1 MARPYHLG
9 QAHWEMPVADW
20 PAADREAWLRACASP
35 GFLKARR
42 PAARWAPST
51 RHRVERSYG
60 RFLGWLVLVD
70 QLDRD
75 GTPAGRMARPNLEV
89 FVVHLVPLNAPRSVI
104 TVLDGLS
111 MFSRALGLDTDLA
124 YLREAQ
130 AELRHD
136 CHDQRDKALRLRHA
150 VELLELGAELMAG
163 TPYADRLVRQATRYR
178 DGLAIAFLAMRP
190 LRLANLMG
198 LRVGDELRRVEER
211 WWIMIPAAQTKNR
224 RPIEVPFP
232 PLLVAELD
240 IYLTRVRPLL
250 RGGAGNQASTHL
262 WIGEGGGGLS
272 ANRMRQTI
280 CARTKAAFGR
290 PVCPH
295 LFRDCVAT
303 TIALDDPEHV
313 RIAAQVLGHGSFAT
327 TERHYRMSRM
337 AEATRAYGAVL
348 DGIMQKGAGDASS
361 HLRAL

>member
-1 MARPYHLG
+1 
-9 QAHWEMPVADW
+9 MPSADW
-20 PAADREAWLRACASP
+20 PAGDREAWQRACASP
-35 GFLKARR
+35 GFLKAQR

-51 RHRVERSYG
+51 RHRVQRAYG
-60 RFLGWLVLVD
+60 RFLGWLVLMD
-70 QLDRD
+70 RLDRD
-75 GTPAGRMARPNLEV
+75 STPAARLARANLEGLV
-89 FVVHLVPLNAPRSVI
+89 AHLVPINAPRSVV

-111 MFSRALGLDTDLA
+111 MFARALGLDTDLV
-124 YLREAQ
+124 YLRGAQ

-136 CHDQRDKALRLRHA
+136 CHDHRDKALRLRDA

-178 DGLAIAFLAMRP
+178 DGLAIALLAMRP

-198 LRVGDELRRVEER
+198 LRVGEELRRVDGR
-211 WWIMIPAAQTKNR
+211 WWIMIPATQTKNR
-224 RPIEVPFP
+224 RPIEARFS
-232 PLLVAELD
+232 PLLLGELAF
-240 IYLTRVRPLL
+240 YLDRVRPLL
-250 RGGAGNQASTHL
+250 REGSENVPYAHL
-262 WIGEGGGGLS
+262 WIGEGGRPLS
-272 ANRMRQTI
+272 ASRMRQTV

-313 RIAAQVLGHGSFAT
+313 RIAAQVLGHGTFAT

-337 AEATRAYGAVL
+337 AEATRAYEAIL
-348 DGIMQKGAGDASS
+348 DSFRQ
-361 HLRAL
+361 